1 MSWMSKYAISSCE
14 GKMSDFRKAQ
24 HGKVARGN
32 GLPGQP
38 DVFCIDDGIRR
49 KASRQVKNW
58 QARECKKAI
67 YYMT

>member
-1 MSWMSKYAISSCE
+1 MSKSAISSYD

-24 HGKVARGN
+24 QGKAARGN

-38 DVFCIDDGIRR
+38 DVFCTDDGVRR
-49 KASRQVKNW
+49 KASRQVEDG

-67 YYMT
+67 YYIK